1 MTAAK
6 LTDAYK
12 EVQIHISDD
21 SASAVA
27 RNVLMLH
34 VILADGFDPE
44 NPIDLQYLWDIWYTL
59 QWSMATKKRFI
70 KDVKQMLTGQ
80 CWAGGRI
87 VIPEH
92 KDVEQFKKICN
103 FWLDT
108 ISKRTLDEK
117 HLHDHLE
124 FR

>member
-87 VIPEH
+87 VIPDH
-92 KDVEQFKKICN
+92 KDVEQFKKR
-103 FWLDT
+103 FFKMQLDN
-108 ISKRTLDEK
+108 L
-117 HLHDHLE
+117 
-124 FR
+124 